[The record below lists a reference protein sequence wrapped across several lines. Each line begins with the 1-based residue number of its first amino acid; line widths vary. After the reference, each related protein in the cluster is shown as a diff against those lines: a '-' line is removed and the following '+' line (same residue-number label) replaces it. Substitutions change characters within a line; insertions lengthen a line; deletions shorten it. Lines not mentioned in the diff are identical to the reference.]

1 MYEVVD
7 KLMLMIEKY
16 LLKENVEISD
26 DDIAVLRVMVDDM
39 LSNYEKENLEWD

>member
-26 DDIAVLRVMVDDM
+26 DDIAVLRVMVDDI

>member
-7 KLMLMIEKY
+7 KLMLMIEKH

-26 DDIAVLRVMVDDM
+26 DDIAVLRVVIDEM

>member
-26 DDIAVLRVMVDDM
+26 DDIAVLRVMVEDT